1 MRILV
6 AEDDPVIALGL
17 AERLRRLG
25 HEPLGPEPDGKRAL
39 ARARQGDVDL
49 YLFDID
55 MPELDGLSAAEAL
68 SREGLRRPVVAITG
82 VRDPG
87 LIDRSIAT
95 GVSAYLTKPIDDI
108 QLDAA
113 IRLAAVRHAEFLAL
127 EGEVDRAHQAL
138 EDRKLVERA
147 KSLLIQALGVSEPEA
162 FARIQR
168 AARNRNLRLADVARA
183 IIEQRDVIDGP
194 DQHNRQPR
202 RAAPRGRQAPDL
214 GTDA

>member
-17 AERLRRLG
+17 AQRLRRLG
-25 HEPLGPEPDGKRAL
+25 HEPLGPEPDGNRAI
-39 ARARQGDVDL
+39 ARARQTDADL

-55 MPELDGLSAAEAL
+55 MPGLDGLAAAEAL

-95 GVSAYLTKPIDDI
+95 GVGAYLTKPIDDI

-113 IRLAAVRHAEFLAL
+113 IRLAAARHAEFLAL

-138 EDRKLVERA
+138 EDRKVVERA
-147 KSLLIQALGVSEPEA
+147 KGLLMEAFAITEADA
-162 FARIQR
+162 FARIRR

-183 IIEQRDVIDGP
+183 IIDQRDVIQRTDS
-194 DQHNRQPR
+194 R
-202 RAAPRGRQAPDL
+202 
-214 GTDA
+214 TDAPPDST

>member
-25 HEPLGPEPDGKRAL
+25 HEPLGPEPDGSRAI
-39 ARARQGDVDL
+39 ARARQADADL

-55 MPELDGLSAAEAL
+55 MPGLDGLAAAEAL

-87 LIDRSIAT
+87 LIDRSIAS
-95 GVSAYLTKPIDDI
+95 GVGAYLTKPVDDI

-113 IRLAAVRHAEFLAL
+113 IRLAAARHAEFLAL

-147 KSLLIQALGVSEPEA
+147 KGLLIEGLGISEPEA
-162 FARIQR
+162 FTRIQR
-168 AARNRNLRLADVARA
+168 SARNRNLRLADVARA
-183 IIEQRDVIDGP
+183 IIEQRDVIE
-194 DQHNRQPR
+194 
-202 RAAPRGRQAPDL
+202 RQAHDS
-214 GTDA
+214 DESANAR

>member
-1 MRILV
+1 MRVLV

-25 HEPLGPEPDGKRAL
+25 HEPPGPEHDGIRAV
-39 ARARQGDVDL
+39 ARAREGDADL

-55 MPELDGLSAAEAL
+55 MPGLDGLAAAETL

-82 VRDPG
+82 VRDPD

-95 GVSAYLTKPIDDI
+95 GISAYLTKPIDDI

-113 IRLAAVRHAEFLAL
+113 IRVAAARHAEFLAL
-127 EGEVDRAHQAL
+127 EAEVDRAHQAL
-138 EDRKLVERA
+138 EDRKLIERA
-147 KSLLIQALGVSEPEA
+147 KGLLMQALEISEAEA

-168 AARNRNLRLADVARA
+168 SARNRNLRLADVARA
-183 IIEQRDVIDGP
+183 VVDQRDVMSRPAEGDES
-194 DQHNRQPR
+194 
-202 RAAPRGRQAPDL
+202 
-214 GTDA
+214 

>member
-17 AERLRRLG
+17 AQRLRRLG
-25 HEPLGPEPDGKRAL
+25 HEPVGPEPDGLRAI
-39 ARARQGDVDL
+39 ARARESDVDL

-55 MPELDGLSAAEAL
+55 MPRLDGLAAAEAL
-68 SREGLRRPVVAITG
+68 SLEGLRRPVVAITG
-82 VRDPG
+82 VRDPD
-87 LIDRSIAT
+87 LIDRSIAS

-113 IRLAAVRHAEFLAL
+113 IRLAAARHAEFLAL

-147 KSLLIQALGVSEPEA
+147 KGLLMQALGISEAEA
-162 FARIQR
+162 FTRIQR
-168 AARNRNLRLADVARA
+168 SARNRNLRLADVARA
-183 IIEQRDVIDGP
+183 IVEQRDLMQDPGGQTSSGSP
-194 DQHNRQPR
+194 
-202 RAAPRGRQAPDL
+202 
-214 GTDA
+214 

>member
-1 MRILV
+1 MRVLV

-25 HEPLGPEPDGKRAL
+25 HEPLGPEHDGIRAVT
-39 ARARQGDVDL
+39 RAREGDADL

-55 MPELDGLSAAEAL
+55 MPGLDGLAAAETL

-82 VRDPG
+82 VRDPD

-95 GVSAYLTKPIDDI
+95 GISAYLTKPIDDI

-113 IRLAAVRHAEFLAL
+113 IRVAAARHAEFLAL
-127 EGEVDRAHQAL
+127 EAEVDRAHQAL
-138 EDRKLVERA
+138 EDRKLIERA
-147 KSLLIQALGVSEPEA
+147 KGLLMQALEISEAEA

-168 AARNRNLRLADVARA
+168 SARNRNLRLADVARA
-183 IIEQRDVIDGP
+183 VVDQRDVMSRPAEGDES
-194 DQHNRQPR
+194 
-202 RAAPRGRQAPDL
+202 
-214 GTDA
+214 

>member
-25 HEPLGPEPDGKRAL
+25 HEPLGPEPDGSRAI
-39 ARARQGDVDL
+39 ARARQADADL

-55 MPELDGLSAAEAL
+55 MPGLDGLAAAEAL

-87 LIDRSIAT
+87 LIDRSIAS
-95 GVSAYLTKPIDDI
+95 GVGAYLTKPVDDI

-113 IRLAAVRHAEFLAL
+113 IRLAAARHAEFLAL

-147 KSLLIQALGVSEPEA
+147 KGLLIEGLGISEPEA
-162 FARIQR
+162 FTRIQR
-168 AARNRNLRLADVARA
+168 SARNRNLRLADVARA
-183 IIEQRDVIDGP
+183 IIEQRDVIE
-194 DQHNRQPR
+194 
-202 RAAPRGRQAPDL
+202 RQAHDPDD
-214 GTDA
+214 GANAR

>member
-1 MRILV
+1 MRILI

-25 HEPLGPEPDGKRAL
+25 HEPLGPEHDGIRAV
-39 ARARQGDVDL
+39 ARARQGDADL

-55 MPELDGLSAAEAL
+55 MPGLDGLAAADAL

-82 VRDPG
+82 VRDPD

-95 GVSAYLTKPIDDI
+95 GVGAYLTKPIDDI

-113 IRLAAVRHAEFLAL
+113 IRLAAARHAEFLAL
-127 EGEVDRAHQAL
+127 EAEVDRAHHAL

-147 KSLLIQALGVSEPEA
+147 KGLLMEGLAISEAEA

-168 AARNRNLRLADVARA
+168 SARNRNLRLADVARA
-183 IIEQRDVIDGP
+183 IIEQRDVI
-194 DQHNRQPR
+194 R
-202 RAAPRGRQAPDL
+202 RPGAERE
-214 GTDA
+214 

>member
-25 HEPLGPEPDGKRAL
+25 HEPLGPEPDGSRAI
-39 ARARQGDVDL
+39 ARARQTDADL

-55 MPELDGLSAAEAL
+55 MPGLDGLAAAEAL

-87 LIDRSIAT
+87 LIDRSIAS
-95 GVSAYLTKPIDDI
+95 GVGAYLTKPVDDI

-113 IRLAAVRHAEFLAL
+113 IRLAAARHAEFLAL

-147 KSLLIQALGVSEPEA
+147 KGLLIEGLGISEPEA
-162 FARIQR
+162 FTRIQR
-168 AARNRNLRLADVARA
+168 SARNRNLRLADVARA
-183 IIEQRDVIDGP
+183 IIEQRDVIE
-194 DQHNRQPR
+194 
-202 RAAPRGRQAPDL
+202 RQAHDPDD
-214 GTDA
+214 GANAR